1 MRINFSRLKQFVAT
15 AAISAQLVAFAAGGA
30 FAAPA
35 GNLKV
40 KLLAINDFHG
50 QLSPKTVS
58 GRPAGGAAVLSAYLK
73 KAQFGMEDRSIII
86 SDGDFV
92 GASPANSALLQDE
105 PSIQFFNALANP
117 FCTPD
122 RMNPRCN
129 LLATVGNH
137 EFDEG
142 TAELLRMMNGGNHV
156 TGPFIENPY
165 SGARFPYVAANVI
178 DNATGKT
185 LLPPYVIKT
194 IRNTPIAFIG
204 AILKDTPNIVAPA
217 GVAGL
222 SFIDEAT
229 AINSY
234 IPELQAKGVKAIVAV
249 IHQGGADVDA
259 IVARLDGEIDVVI
272 SGHAHINTN
281 KLVNNA
287 AGKPVLVTQAFSA
300 GTAYADITVE
310 INPFS
315 KDIVAKSA
323 SIVTTYGDVAP
334 GNAPDASVAAMVAT
348 ADTIVAPKV
357 TVVVGQAAATITR
370 TQNPAGESALG
381 NLIADSQRVYYPGI
395 DFAFMN
401 PGGIRADLN
410 QGNVT
415 WGGLFTIQPFGNQIV
430 TMTLT
435 GQQIYDV
442 LAQQWSNPAAPKM
455 LQISGLTY
463 SWTNNGA
470 GLAGTITEV
479 RKNGVVIDKSA
490 TYAVVANNFLWGG
503 GDGFTVFKSGLTPV
517 VGASDI
523 DVLVSYITGL
533 ASPFDALI
541 ENRIIRIETVPT
553 QFVYTSDLHYGITR
567 KDLDSSTT
575 TVTAQAVNQALV
587 ASINALQST
596 TTPVA
601 LPCDSGVNSCS
612 TTFGSIDFIANTGD
626 IANRQET
633 GKASAASV
641 SWGQFNTDY
650 LDPLTGLIVK
660 DRNNSTAPMFL
671 VPGNHDV
678 SNAVGYYKAMTPLFD
693 ATSYA
698 NIYNMMMKPTTLLT
712 NTGFI
717 GATPNAT
724 TAAAS
729 YAANKVYFSKDL
741 GGVHFVFVG
750 MWPDSAARAWM
761 DSDLRKVSSTT
772 PVVLFTHDEPNIETK
787 HLMNPNTPYTI
798 NSTNKFENLV
808 LGEGAGGLA
817 SVTAITGAST
827 AEQAAL
833 ATWLKNHKNVVA
845 YFHGNTNYN
854 EFYTYAGPNNDIS
867 LNTFRVDSPMK
878 GMASGIDSTT
888 VPFVGVGDPSLL
900 SYQVI
905 SIDPAAAN
913 MTVREYLWNTKTWG
927 ASKTVSL
934 APRVN

>member
-1 MRINFSRLKQFVAT
+1 MSIFALKKKFL
-15 AAISAQLVAFAAGGA
+15 AAAVLSTQVLLLAAGSA
-30 FAAPA
+30 FAAPVA
-35 GNLKV
+35 NLKV

-58 GRPAGGAAVLSAYLK
+58 ARPAGGAAVLAAYLK
-73 KAQFGMEDRSIII
+73 NAQLGMEDRAIII

-105 PSIQFFNALANP
+105 PSIQFFNTLANP
-117 FCTPD
+117 FCSPD
-122 RMNPRCN
+122 KMNSRCN

-142 TAELLRMMNGGNHV
+142 TTELFRMMNGGNHV
-156 TGPFIENPY
+156 KGPFIENPY
-165 SGARFPYVAANVI
+165 SGARFPYVAANII

-222 SFIDEAT
+222 TFLDEAT

-259 IVARLDGEIDVVI
+259 IVAKLDGEVDVVI

-281 KLVNNA
+281 KLVKNA
-287 AGKPVLVTQAFSA
+287 AGNDVLVTQALSA
-300 GTAYADITVE
+300 GTAFANIDIE

-315 KDIVAKSA
+315 KDIVKKSA
-323 SIVTTYGDVAP
+323 VITTPFGDVAP
-334 GNAPDASVAAMVAT
+334 GTTPDAAVAAIVAQ
-348 ADTIVAPKV
+348 ADTIVAPLV
-357 TVVVGQAAATITR
+357 NVVIGQSAALISK

-381 NLIADSQRVYYPGI
+381 NLIADAQRLYEGTE
-395 DFAFMN
+395 FAFMN
-401 PGGIRADLN
+401 PGGIRADLS

-415 WGGLFTIQPFGNQIV
+415 WGALFTIQPFGNQMV
-430 TMTLT
+430 RMTLT
-435 GQQIYDV
+435 GQQIYDL

-463 SWTNNGA
+463 SWTNNGTGA
-470 GLAGTITEV
+470 AGTITEV
-479 RKNGVVIDKSA
+479 RKGGVAIDKAA
-490 TYAVVANNFLWGG
+490 TFTVTTNNFLSGG
-503 GDGFTVFKSGLTPV
+503 GDGFAVFKSGLNPV
-517 VGASDI
+517 IDAADI
-523 DVLVSYITGL
+523 DVLVSYIRGL
-533 ASPFDALI
+533 ATPFDALI

-553 QFVYTSDLHYGITR
+553 QFVYTSDSHYGITR
-567 KDLDSSTT
+567 PAIDGTAT
-575 TVTAQAVNQALV
+575 TVTGQAVNAALV
-587 ASINALQST
+587 STINALQST
-596 TTPVA
+596 TTPVGI
-601 LPCDSGVNSCS
+601 PCDGGVNAC
-612 TTFGSIDFIANTGD
+612 TTTVGALDFVAHTGD
-626 IANRQET
+626 ITNRMET
-633 GKASAASV
+633 ASAVQSASA
-641 SWGQFNTDY
+641 SWDQFNIDY
-650 LDPLTGLIVK
+650 LTGLAVT
-660 DRNNSTAPMFL
+660 DRYNTKAPMYL

-678 SNAVGYYKAMTPLFD
+678 SNAIGYYKAMNPLFD
-693 ATSYA
+693 ATAYV
-698 NIYNMMMKPTTLLT
+698 NIYNLMMKPTTLLT

-729 YAANKVYFSKDL
+729 YAANKVYYSKDL
-741 GGVHFVFVG
+741 GGVHFVFLN

-761 DSDLRKVSSTT
+761 ESDLRKVSSTT
-772 PVVLFTHDEPNIETK
+772 PVVLFTHDEPAVETK
-787 HLMNPNTPYTI
+787 HLMNPNSPYTI

-808 LGEGAGGLA
+808 LGEALGGLS
-817 SVTAITGAST
+817 SVAAITGAST
-827 AEQAAL
+827 VEQAAL

-854 EFYTYAGPNNDIS
+854 EFYTFAGPNADIS
-867 LNTFRVDSPMK
+867 LNVFRVDSPMK
-878 GMASGIDSTT
+878 GNFSATAPG
-888 VPFVGVGDPSLL
+888 LL

-934 APRVN
+934 APRAN

>member
-1 MRINFSRLKQFVAT
+1 MRFTLARLKQFVAT
-15 AAISAQLVAFAAGGA
+15 AAISAQLVAIGAGAAWA
-30 FAAPA
+30 VPAA
-35 GNLKV
+35 NLKV

-58 GRPAGGAAVLSAYLK
+58 GRPAGGAAVLAAYLK
-73 KAQFGMEDRSIII
+73 NAQLGMEDRSIII

-105 PSIQFFNALANP
+105 PSIQFFNTLANP
-117 FCTPD
+117 FCAPD
-122 RMNPRCN
+122 KMNPRCN
-129 LLATVGNH
+129 MLATVGNH

-142 TAELLRMMNGGNHV
+142 TTELFRMMNGGNHA
-156 TGPFIENPY
+156 TGPFLENPY
-165 SGARFPYVAANVI
+165 SGARFPYVAANIIV
-178 DNATGKT
+178 NATGKT
-185 LLPPYVIKT
+185 LLPPYIIKT

-222 SFIDEAT
+222 TFIDETT

-249 IHQGGADVDA
+249 IHQGGADIDT
-259 IVARLDGEIDVVI
+259 IVAKLDGEIDVVV

-281 KLVNNA
+281 KLVKNA
-287 AGKPVLVTQAFSA
+287 AGNDVLVTQAFSA
-300 GTAYADITVE
+300 GTAFANIDIE

-315 KDIVAKSA
+315 KDIVKKSA
-323 SIVTTYGDVAP
+323 VITTTFGDVAP
-334 GNAPDASVAAMVAT
+334 GNVPDASVAAMVAM
-348 ADTIVAPKV
+348 ADSIVAPKV
-357 TVVVGQAAATITR
+357 NVVVGQAAATITR

-415 WGGLFTIQPFGNQIV
+415 WGGLFTVQPFGNQIV

-442 LAQQWSNPAAPKM
+442 LAQQWSNPATPKM

-479 RKNGVVIDKSA
+479 LKNGVAIDKSA
-490 TYAVVANNFLWGG
+490 IYTVVANNFLWGG

-523 DVLVSYITGL
+523 DVLVSYISGL

-541 ENRIIRIETVPT
+541 ENRITRIETVPT
-553 QFVYTSDLHYGITR
+553 QFVYTSDSHYGITR
-567 KDLDSSTT
+567 PALDGTAT
-575 TVTAQAVNQALV
+575 TVTGQTVNATLV
-587 ASINALQST
+587 STINALQST

-601 LPCDSGVNSCS
+601 IPCDGGVNSC
-612 TTFGSIDFIANTGD
+612 TATVGALDFVAHTGD
-626 IANRQET
+626 IANRMET
-633 GKASAASV
+633 ASLVQSAAA
-641 SWGQFNTDY
+641 SWTQFDTDY
-650 LDPLTGLIVK
+650 LQGLTVT
-660 DRNNSTAPMFL
+660 DRNNTKSPMYL

-678 SNAVGYYKAMTPLFD
+678 SNAIGFYKTMSPAFD
-693 ATSYA
+693 ATSYV
-698 NIYNMMMKPTTLLT
+698 NIYNLMMKPTTTLT
-712 NTGFI
+712 NADFI
-717 GATPNAT
+717 GAIPNST

-729 YAANKVYFSKDL
+729 YAANKVYYSKDL
-741 GGVHFVFVG
+741 GGVHFVFLN
-750 MWPDSAARAWM
+750 MWPDSSARAWM
-761 DSDLRKVSSTT
+761 ESDLRKVSSTT

-798 NSTNKFENLV
+798 NSTHKFENLV
-808 LGEGAGGLA
+808 LGESVGGVA
-817 SVTAITGAST
+817 SVPAITGAST
-827 AEQAAL
+827 VEQTAL

-845 YFHGNTNYN
+845 YFHGNTNFN
-854 EFYTYAGPNNDIS
+854 EFYTFAGPNADIS
-867 LNTFRVDSPMK
+867 LNVFRVDSPMK
-878 GMASGIDSTT
+878 GNFSATAPG
-888 VPFVGVGDPSLL
+888 LL

-905 SIDPAAAN
+905 SIDPAAVN